1 LDFPHYLRGGMA
13 PPHTDARRK
22 LVTFVITMLHE
33 GEWNPDW
40 GGGADLNRPR
50 DE

>member
-1 LDFPHYLRGGMA
+1 LDFPHYLQVA
-13 PPHTDARRK
+13 LWRRRIPMPGAY
-22 LVTFVITMLHE
+22 VTFVITILHE

-40 GGGADLNRPR
+40 GGGADLNRPG